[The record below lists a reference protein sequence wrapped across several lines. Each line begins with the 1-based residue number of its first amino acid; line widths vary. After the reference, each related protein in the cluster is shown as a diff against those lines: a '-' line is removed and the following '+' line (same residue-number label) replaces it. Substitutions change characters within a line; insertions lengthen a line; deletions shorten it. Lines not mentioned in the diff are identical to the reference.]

1 MMHGDAVFDDDTAIT
16 EKDGNEIIDRIVSC
30 LTGRGLSL
38 KAAKYLL
45 EETAGELDHRVK
57 V

>member
-1 MMHGDAVFDDDTAIT
+1 MMHGSIVFDDDTAIT
-16 EKDGNEIIDRIVSC
+16 EKDGNEIINGIISC
-30 LTGRGLSL
+30 LTGKGMSL

-45 EETAGELDHRVK
+45 EETADELDRRVK